1 MVFMPRGIT
10 VIEPP
15 TLTWLD
21 VAETASTKPRWRR
34 LHAFGASLGLVLV
47 LAGCGG
53 GGDGGG
59 TASEG
64 SASGSGT
71 NAPPPPPPSA
81 SNTPT
86 PTPDPTP
93 TPPTAIPFS
102 VGGVLEGLA
111 ANQSLVLVATD
122 ANGNNP
128 QSATLNAN
136 GSYTVTQVPSGSG
149 FVVSVQTQPVGQ
161 TCSVTNGSGT
171 VSDNISNIRVDCSAN
186 RYTVGGS
193 ISNNLGLLSLH
204 NSVNDEVFTTSG
216 QGAFSFTQTL
226 LHGSRYNV
234 VIDATS
240 AGQSCNIM
248 NPSGTATANVSNLQV
263 ICQSTS
269 FSVGGALAGLAA
281 SRSVGILLTNTNTGM
296 SQASTLGNNGN
307 FTAGSLITGTNYAV
321 TVQTQPVG
329 QTCGVTN
336 ATGTVGSAN
345 INTVSLNCSD
355 NDYTLGGSVSNNL
368 GTVSLRNT
376 VNGAVF
382 STSGQGAF
390 SFAQTLLH
398 GSSYNVVVDA
408 TSAGQSCNVMN
419 ASGTATANVSN
430 LQVDCV
436 VVLPPPPATPTG
448 LAVAYSAKQYVFSWT
463 PTASATYYELA
474 EDPDGAGA
482 QPEAAIGGSIIT
494 ASYNHALT
502 TLLHQRLNAQYRL
515 RACNTGGCS
524 AYGAA
529 ITPDLTQAIGYF
541 KASNTEASDNFG
553 WSIALSADGNTLAV
567 AAYQEDSNATGVGG
581 NQADNSAAGSG
592 AVYVFIR
599 SGSTWSQQAYL
610 KASNTGAGD
619 LFGFSV
625 ALSSDGNTL
634 AVGARWERSNATGV
648 GGNEADNSAT
658 NSGAAYV
665 FIRSSGTWS
674 QQAYIKAS
682 NTGGSDSFG
691 EKVALSSDG
700 NTLAVVAIQEDSNAT
715 GVGGN
720 QADNSAA
727 AAGAVYVFTRSGSTW
742 SQQAYVKASNTEAG
756 DRFGYSVALSADGNT
771 MAVSATRE
779 DSNATG
785 VGGNQANNSVSNSG
799 AVYVFTRSGV
809 TWSQQA
815 YIKAS
820 NTGTADAEFGHS
832 IALSADGN
840 TLAVGAPR
848 ESSNATGVGGNQAD
862 NSATNAGA
870 VYVFTRS
877 SGTWSQQTYIKASNT
892 AALDVFGWR
901 VALSADG
908 NTLAVGAYGEGSNAT
923 GIGGNQANNSA
934 STSGAVYI
942 LTRSSGLWSQQAYIK
957 ASNTGSNDEFGG
969 TGFALSADGSTL
981 AVGAFQEDSNAT
993 GIGGNQADNSAGG
1006 AGAVYIY

>member
-1 MVFMPRGIT
+1 MPRRTT
-10 VIEPP
+10 VIEPA
-15 TLTWLD
+15 TLIWLD
-21 VAETASTKPRWRR
+21 VAETPSTNSRWRR
-34 LHAFGASLGLVLV
+34 LHAFGATLGLVLV

-59 TASEG
+59 TASGG

-71 NAPPPPPPSA
+71 GATPLPPSA
-81 SNTPT
+81 SNTPA

-128 QSATLNAN
+128 QTATLNAN
-136 GSYTVTQVPSGSG
+136 GSYTATQVPSGSG

-171 VSDNISNIRVDCSAN
+171 VSANISNVRVDCSAN

-193 ISNNLGLLSLH
+193 ISNNLGVVSLR
-204 NSVNDEVFTTSG
+204 NSVNDEIFTTNG
-216 QGAFSFTQTL
+216 QGAFSFAQTL
-226 LHGSRYNV
+226 LHASSYNV

-240 AGQSCNIM
+240 AGQSCNVM
-248 NPSGTATANVSNLQV
+248 NASGTATANVSNLQV
-263 ICQSTS
+263 TCQSTI
-269 FSVGGALAGLAA
+269 FSLGGALAGLAA
-281 SRSVGILLTNTNTGM
+281 SRSVGILLTNTNSGS
-296 SQASTLGNNGN
+296 SQASTLSANGS
-307 FTAGSLITGTNYAV
+307 FTAGQLTTGTNYAA

-329 QTCGVTN
+329 QTCVVTN

-345 INTVSLNCSD
+345 INTVSLNCGD
-355 NDYTLGGSVSNNL
+355 NYYTLGGSVSNNL

-376 VNGAVF
+376 VNGNVF

-390 SFAQTLLH
+390 SFTQTLLH

-436 VVLPPPPATPTG
+436 AVLPPPPATPTG
-448 LAVAYSAKQYVFSWT
+448 LAVAYSAKQYAFSWT

-474 EDPDGAGA
+474 EDPDGVSA

-524 AYGAA
+524 AYSAA

-553 WSIALSADGNTLAV
+553 WSVALSADGNTLAV
-567 AAYQEDSNATGVGG
+567 AGYQEDSNATGVGG

-599 SGSTWSQQAYL
+599 SSGTWSQQAYL

-619 LFGFSV
+619 LFGFSM

-665 FIRSSGTWS
+665 FIRSSGTFS

-727 AAGAVYVFTRSGSTW
+727 ASGAVYVFTRSGSTW
-742 SQQAYVKASNTEAG
+742 SQQAYIKASNTEAG
-756 DRFGYSVALSADGNT
+756 DQFGYSVALSGDGNT
-771 MAVSATRE
+771 LAVGANRE
-779 DSNATG
+779 DSNATA
-785 VGGNQANNSVSNSG
+785 VGGNQADNSATDSG

-820 NTGTADAEFGHS
+820 NPGATDEFGFS
-832 IALSADGN
+832 VALSADGS
-840 TLAVGAPR
+840 TLAVGAPY
-848 ESSNATGVGGNQAD
+848 EDSSALGVGGTQGD
-862 NSATNAGA
+862 NSASNAGA

-877 SGTWSQQTYIKASNT
+877 SGTWSQQTYLKASNT
-892 AALDVFGWR
+892 GGSDFFGWR

-908 NTLAVGAYGEGSNAT
+908 NTLAVAAYGEDSNAT
-923 GIGGNQANNSA
+923 GVGGNQADNSA
-934 STSGAVYI
+934 SVSGAVYV

-957 ASNTGSNDEFGG
+957 ASNTGSNDQSGFA
-969 TGFALSADGSTL
+969 GFALSADGSTL
-981 AVGAFQEDSNAT
+981 AVGAYQEGSNAT
-993 GIGGNQADNSAGG
+993 GIGGNQADNSAVN
-1006 AGAVYIY
+1006 AGAVYVY